1 MGVSV
6 FRPSKTKPDGTILY
20 DAPRVESALA
30 RLAATLQF
38 QTCHLTGTVS
48 FFPKRLL

>member
-6 FRPSKTKPDGTILY
+6 FRPSKTKPDGTNLY
-20 DAPRVESALA
+20 DAS
-30 RLAATLQF
+30 RLDNASLRHAATVQL